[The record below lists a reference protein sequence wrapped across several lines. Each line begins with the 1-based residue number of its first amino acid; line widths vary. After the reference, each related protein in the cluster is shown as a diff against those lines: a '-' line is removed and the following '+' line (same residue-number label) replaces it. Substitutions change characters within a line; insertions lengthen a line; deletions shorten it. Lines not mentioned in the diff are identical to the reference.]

1 MLAIIVVEIMMIF
14 EGDRL
19 LIVKVL
25 NVHIPF
31 LFLNFFVGH
40 HFSFHVALHPR
51 YATYTYDTFIHT
63 YYAVYNAYL
72 MVFCLPI
79 LTHTEAC
86 AVLCIGMY
94 TILPPREPSL
104 LARKLLARM
113 LLTQIKIVHD
123 LNQLEQSKYTQL
135 NNFQH

>member
-19 LIVKVL
+19 LIV
-25 NVHIPF
+25 NVHSHI
-31 LFLNFFVGH
+31 
-40 HFSFHVALHPR
+40 SFHVALHPR

-72 MVFCLPI
+72 IVFCLPI

-86 AVLCIGMY
+86 VVLCINSAAKRTFVVG
-94 TILPPREPSL
+94 S
-104 LARKLLARM
+104 
-113 LLTQIKIVHD
+113 KIVGS
-123 LNQLEQSKYTQL
+123 NAFNSNK
-135 NNFQH
+135 NCS